1 MPRAASA
8 SFPIPRPTGNARHLV
23 DPANK
28 IYYATMEQG
37 LYSVHERTL
46 EVDIDGTDLWVPYK
60 TFDLET
66 GETLSHRIPA
76 GFSAYWVRATS
87 DRDTTATAWFIY
99 E

>member
-1 MPRAASA
+1 MTAYDEKTVELSVSNP
-8 SFPIPRPTGNARHLV
+8 AR
-23 DPANK
+23 
-28 IYYATMEQG
+28 I
-37 LYSVHERTL
+37 TL